1 MLNSLF
7 LDFRRRVPL
16 GHQRLMFVCLLSI
29 SLLLLW
35 PSSQRQAQSG
45 MGVMPLL
52 LGIGLQHA
60 PQQLE
65 QLPLNQL
72 SAWVGDK
79 LRTEPVEDPYIKVY
93 NIAAGDSLSRIFSR
107 YNLGYQTV
115 QQVMA
120 ADESLLALDVLR
132 PGNRLTLQ
140 LDDEGQLQSMQLYI
154 HAGKKVLY
162 QRVAADEFAYE
173 ELLDEGVWQK
183 DILVGDV
190 FGSFYVSAQRAGLND
205 ADIYNINQLFKDRIN
220 FSRDIQA
227 GAQFQVLRSENFVG
241 EESTGQSRIEGIRIL
256 NRRQTLTAF
265 MHDDGQY
272 YDANGDS
279 LERAF
284 SRIPLHNQVRVSSN
298 FNPRRLHPITKRVSP
313 HNGTDFPVPIGTP
326 ILAPADGVVT
336 RIENHPFAG
345 KYIEIQHFGNYKT
358 RYLHLSRFNVQR
370 GQRVTRGQRIALSGN
385 TGRSTGP
392 HLHYELHIN
401 NRPVNP
407 MTAHIPLARPVPA
420 ESKAAFAARVK
431 QLTAQMEQ
439 QTLLAKQQTGTE
451 ETVVAD

>member
-1 MLNSLF
+1 MLNSF
-7 LDFRRRVPL
+7 FVDFRRILPQ
-16 GHQRLMFVCLLSI
+16 GHQRLMLVCLLFI
-29 SLLLLW
+29 TLLLVW
-35 PSSQRQAQSG
+35 PTSQRTTQRG
-45 MGVMPLL
+45 MGLLPLL
-52 LGIGLQHA
+52 LSTGLQHA
-60 PQQLE
+60 PDKLE
-65 QLPLNQL
+65 QLPLSQL
-72 SAWVGDK
+72 VTWFDNK
-79 LRTEPVEDPYIKVY
+79 LRTVPVDDPFVKVY
-93 NIAAGDSLSRIFSR
+93 NIETGDSLSRIFSR

-120 ADESLLALDVLR
+120 ADESLLALDVLH
-132 PGNRLTLQ
+132 PGHRLTLQ
-140 LDDEGQLQSMQLYI
+140 LNEAGQLQSMELYI

-162 QRVAADEFAYE
+162 ERVAADEFAYQ
-173 ELLDEGVWQK
+173 ELIDEGIWK
-183 DILVGDV
+183 KNILTGEI
-190 FGSFYVSAQRAGLND
+190 FGSFYTSAQRVGLTD
-205 ADIYNINQLFKDRIN
+205 VDIYNINQLFKDRIN

-227 GAQFQVLRSENFVG
+227 GAQFQVLRSENFV
-241 EESTGQSRIEGIRIL
+241 EEQSTGQSRIEAIRIL
-256 NRRQTLTAF
+256 NRRQILTAF

-284 SRIPLHNQVRVSSN
+284 SRIPLQNTVRVSSH

-313 HNGTDFPVPIGTP
+313 HNGTDFPLPIGTP

-345 KYIEIQHFGNYKT
+345 KYIEIQHFGGYKT

-407 MTAHIPLARPVPA
+407 MTAHIPVARPVPA
-420 ESKAAFAARVK
+420 EARAAFATRVK
-431 QLTAQMEQ
+431 QLTAEMEQ
-439 QTLLAKQQTGTE
+439 QSVSAKQQSTKE
-451 ETVVAD
+451 SLVAD

>member
-1 MLNSLF
+1 MVISLVQN
-7 LDFRRRVPL
+7 FRQRVPML
-16 GHQRLMFVCLLSI
+16 HQRLMLICLLGI
-29 SLLLLW
+29 MVLLLW
-35 PSSQRQAQSG
+35 PQPRQSQQHG
-45 MGVMPLL
+45 MGFMPLM
-52 LGIGLQHA
+52 LGLGLQYA

-65 QLPLNQL
+65 QLPVGQL
-72 SAWVGDK
+72 HDWIAHK
-79 LRTEPVEDPYIKVY
+79 LQLEPIEDPYLKIY
-93 NIAAGDSLSRIFSR
+93 NIAAGDSLSRIFAR
-107 YNLGYQTV
+107 YDLGYQTV

-132 PGNRLTLQ
+132 PGNKLTLQ
-140 LDDEGQLQSMQLYI
+140 LDDAGQLLSMELYI
-154 HAGKKVLY
+154 HAGKKVMY
-162 QRVAADEFAYE
+162 QRVAADEFSYQ
-173 ELLDEGVWQK
+173 ELLDEGVWHN

-220 FSRDIQA
+220 FARDIQA

-241 EESTGQSRIEGIRIL
+241 DEPTGQSRIEGIRIL
-256 NRRQTLTAF
+256 NRRQILSAF

-284 SRIPLHNQVRVSSN
+284 SRYPLNNQQRISSA
-298 FNPRRLHPITKRVSP
+298 FNPTRLHPITRRVSP

-326 ILAPADGVVT
+326 VLAPADGVVT

-420 ESKAAFAARVK
+420 ESKAAFASRVK

-439 QTLLAKQQTGTE
+439 QTLLAKQQAAGE
-451 ETVVAD
+451 EVVAD

>member
-7 LDFRRRVPL
+7 QDFRRRVPL
-16 GHQRLMFVCLLSI
+16 MHQRLMFVCLLGI
-29 SLLLLW
+29 SMVILW
-35 PSSQRQAQSG
+35 PQSQRQVQNG
-45 MGVMPLL
+45 MGLVPLM

-65 QLPLNQL
+65 QLPISQMASWLN
-72 SAWVGDK
+72 SK
-79 LRTEPVEDPYIKVY
+79 LQTAPVEDPYLKIY
-93 NIAAGDSLSRIFSR
+93 NIAAGDSLSRIFAR
-107 YNLGYQTV
+107 YKLSYQTV
-115 QQVMA
+115 QHVMA

-140 LDDEGQLQSMQLYI
+140 LDEEGQLQSMELYI

-162 QRVAADEFAYE
+162 QRVAADEFAYQ

-220 FSRDIQA
+220 FARDIQA
-227 GAQFQVLRSENFVG
+227 GAQFQILRSENFVG
-241 EESTGQSRIEGIRIL
+241 EESTGQSRIEAIRIL

-265 MHDDGQY
+265 MHEDGQY

-284 SRIPLHNQVRVSSN
+284 SRLPLNNNVRVSSH
-298 FNPRRLHPITKRVSP
+298 FNPRRLHPITQRVSP
-313 HNGTDFPVPIGTP
+313 HNGTDFPLPVGTP
-326 ILAPADGVVT
+326 VIAPADGVVT

-420 ESKAAFAARVK
+420 ESKTAFSARVK
-431 QLTAQMEQ
+431 QLIAQMEQ
-439 QTLLAKQQTGTE
+439 QTLLVKQQSAAE
-451 ETVVAD
+451 DMAAD

>member
-1 MLNSLF
+1 MLIRHF
-7 LDFRRRVPL
+7 LDF
-16 GHQRLMFVCLLSI
+16 HQRLPQLHQRLILVCLLVI
-29 SLLLLW
+29 SVAMLW
-35 PSSQRQAQSG
+35 PQQRNVTG
-45 MGVMPLL
+45 LGVIPLVVTE
-52 LGIGLQHA
+52 GFKYA
-60 PQQLE
+60 PQQLQHLPIQELISWIQHKTE
-65 QLPLNQL
+65 QHLP
-72 SAWVGDK
+72 
-79 LRTEPVEDPYIKVY
+79 EDPLLKIYQIQT
-93 NIAAGDSLSRIFSR
+93 GDSLSRIFAR
-107 YNLGYQTV
+107 YGLNYQTV
-115 QQVMA
+115 QHVMA

-140 LDDEGQLQSMQLYI
+140 LSEDGQLQSMELYV
-154 HAGKKVLY
+154 HAGKRVLY
-162 QRVAADEFAYE
+162 QREATDEFSYQ
-173 ELLDEGVWQK
+173 ELIDEGEWQNT
-183 DILVGDV
+183 ILVGDV
-190 FGSFYVSAQRAGLND
+190 FGSFYTSARRAGLSD
-205 ADIYNINQLFKDRIN
+205 ADIYNVNQLFKDRIN

-241 EESTGQSRIEGIRIL
+241 EESTGQSRIEAIRIL
-256 NRRQTLTAF
+256 NRRQVLTAF
-265 MHDDGQY
+265 MHEDGQY

-284 SRIPLHNQVRVSSN
+284 SRIPLANQVRVSSH
-298 FNPRRLHPITKRVSP
+298 FNPRRLHPITRRVSP
-313 HNGTDFPVPIGTP
+313 HNGTDFPLPIGTP

-358 RYLHLSRFNVQR
+358 RYLHLSRFLVQR

-420 ESKAAFAARVK
+420 ETRAAFKSRVQ

-439 QTLLAKQQTGTE
+439 QTVLAKQLQSE
-451 ETVVAD
+451 QELAD

>member
-1 MLNSLF
+1 MVNNF
-7 LDFRRRVPL
+7 INDFRRRVPAL
-16 GHQRLMFVCLLSI
+16 HQRLMLGCLLGLSV
-29 SLLLLW
+29 LLVL
-35 PSSQRQAQSG
+35 PKPQQTQPSG
-45 MGVMPLL
+45 MGVLPLM
-52 LGIGLQHA
+52 LGMGLQYA
-60 PQQLE
+60 PQNFEL
-65 QLPLNQL
+65 LPLDQALSWVNQQL
-72 SAWVGDK
+72 Q
-79 LRTEPVEDPYIKVY
+79 TEPVEDPFVKVY
-93 NIAAGDSLSRIFSR
+93 QISRGDSLSRIFAR
-107 YNLGYQTV
+107 YNLSYQTV

-120 ADESLLALDVLR
+120 SDESLLALDVLH

-140 LDDEGQLQSMQLYI
+140 LDDVGELQSMELYI
-154 HAGKKVLY
+154 HAGKKVVY
-162 QRVAADEFAYE
+162 QRVAADEFAYQE
-173 ELLDEGVWQK
+173 IVDEGVWQS
-183 DILVGDV
+183 DILVGEV
-190 FGSFYVSAQRAGLND
+190 YGSFYVSAQRAGLSD
-205 ADIYNINQLFKDRIN
+205 ADIYNINQLFKERLN

-256 NRRQTLTAF
+256 NRRQTLSAF
-265 MHDDGQY
+265 MHEDGQY

-284 SRIPLHNQVRVSSN
+284 SRYPLQKQQRISSH
-298 FNPRRLHPITKRVSP
+298 FNPRRLHPITQRVSP
-313 HNGTDFPVPIGTP
+313 HNGTDFPLPVGSPV
-326 ILAPADGVVT
+326 LAPADGVVT
-336 RIENHPFAG
+336 RIENHPYAG

-407 MTAHIPLARPVPA
+407 MTAHIPLAKPVSA
-420 ESKAAFAARVK
+420 ESRASFAKRVK

-439 QTLLAKQQTGTE
+439 QSLLAKNSASSTL
-451 ETVVAD
+451 ADSAE

>member
-1 MLNSLF
+1 MPNSLIQQ
-7 LDFRRRVPL
+7 FRDRVPVL
-16 GHQRLMFVCLLSI
+16 HQRLMLGCALGLSVLLA
-29 SLLLLW
+29 W
-35 PSSQRQAQSG
+35 PQPKPAQSSLG
-45 MGVMPLL
+45 FMPLM
-52 LGIGLQHA
+52 LGMGLQHG
-60 PQQLE
+60 PQQLQQFPVAE
-65 QLPLNQL
+65 FTAWLQSQLHTAP
-72 SAWVGDK
+72 A
-79 LRTEPVEDPYIKVY
+79 EDPFIKVY
-93 NIAAGDSLSRIFSR
+93 NIRAGDSLSRIFAR
-107 YNLGYQTV
+107 YGLNYQTV

-140 LDDEGQLQSMQLYI
+140 LDENGQLQSMELYV

-162 QRVAADEFAYE
+162 KREAADEFSYQ
-173 ELLDEGVWQK
+173 ELLDEGVWQNT
-183 DILVGDV
+183 ILVGEV
-190 FGSFYVSAQRAGLND
+190 FGSFYASAQRAGLND
-205 ADIYNINQLFKDRIN
+205 ADIYNINQLFKERIN
-220 FSRDIQA
+220 FARELQA

-241 EESTGQSRIEGIRIL
+241 EESTGLSRIEGIRIL

-284 SRIPLHNQVRVSSN
+284 SRLPLASQVRVSSH
-298 FNPRRLHPITKRVSP
+298 FNPRRLHPITQRVSP
-313 HNGTDFPVPIGTP
+313 HNGTDFPLPIGTP
-326 ILAPADGVVT
+326 VIAPADGVVT

-358 RYLHLSRFNVQR
+358 RYLHLSRFLVQR

-392 HLHYELHIN
+392 HLHYELHVN

-439 QTLLAKQQTGTE
+439 QTLLAKQQSAE
-451 ETVVAD
+451 QELAD